1 MKVEEMR
8 KVISLMDE
16 LKPFL
21 KRGTKEDDLC
31 KICAKYICN
40 SDKAET
46 KVKPAENVIQ

>member
-40 SDKAET
+40 SGKAEKQVEASET
-46 KVKPAENVIQ
+46 AVQ